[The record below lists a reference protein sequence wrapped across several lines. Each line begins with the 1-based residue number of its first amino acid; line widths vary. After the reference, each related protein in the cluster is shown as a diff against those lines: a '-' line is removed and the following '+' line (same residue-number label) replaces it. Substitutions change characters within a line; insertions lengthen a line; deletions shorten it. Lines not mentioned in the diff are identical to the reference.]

1 GVDGGDRAGIRHVD
15 RADLRA
21 ERRGR
26 DRDDVAVVGAA
37 RKRDRPGGAAEQLD
51 AVEVGGAADARD
63 LRLEL
68 SGLGGDRR
76 LVGRGERAVA
86 VLHGELTHALEHR
99 VHLAQRAFRGL
110 DQAHPVLGVAL
121 RLRETTDL
129 TTELLADGESGCV
142 VGRTVDAVSR
152 AEALHR
158 LAGTIARGGELAM
171 GVEGLDVRVDAKGQV
186 VFSLM
191 TLLRGGRFGP
201 EGDYAATVVSGH

>member
-1 GVDGGDRAGIRHVD
+1 M
-15 RADLRA
+15 A
-21 ERRGR
+21 EIAPAF
-26 DRDDVAVVGAA
+26 DTSIV
-37 RKRDRPGGAAEQLD
+37 PICELS
-51 AVEVGGAADARD
+51 VEVATEMTSPSLAPTWNEIVPAEPSSSLMPLKSAVLPTRD

-99 VHLAQRAFRGL
+99 VHLVQRAFRRL
-110 DQAHPVLGVAL
+110 DQADPVLGVAL

-158 LAGTIARGGELAM
+158 LAGTIARGGELPM

-186 VFSLM
+186 VVSLM
-191 TLLRGGRFGP
+191 TWGWSIRSRGQLRVARRQTSS
-201 EGDYAATVVSGH
+201 A